1 MTTTLL
7 TSPKNWVMSI
17 NRIKHS
23 QDYLLLLF
31 SFYVITKY
39 NKRIKTVKVS
49 TIYNKGYQTFLKG
62 EN

>member
-1 MTTTLL
+1 
-7 TSPKNWVMSI
+7 MSI

-23 QDYLLLLF
+23 QDYLLSLF

>member
-1 MTTTLL
+1 
-7 TSPKNWVMSI
+7 MSI

-23 QDYLLLLF
+23 QDYLLLLLF

>member
-1 MTTTLL
+1 
-7 TSPKNWVMSI
+7 MSI

-49 TIYNKGYQTFLKG
+49 IIYNKGYQTFLKG

>member
-1 MTTTLL
+1 
-7 TSPKNWVMSI
+7 MSI

-23 QDYLLLLF
+23 QDYLLLF

>member
-23 QDYLLLLF
+23 QDYLLLF

-49 TIYNKGYQTFLKG
+49 IIYNKGYQTFLKG